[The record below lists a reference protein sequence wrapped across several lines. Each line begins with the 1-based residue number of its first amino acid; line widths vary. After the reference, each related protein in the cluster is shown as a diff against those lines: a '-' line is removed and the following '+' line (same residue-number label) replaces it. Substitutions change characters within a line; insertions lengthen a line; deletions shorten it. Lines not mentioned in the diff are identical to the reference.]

1 MQHVNIRIG
10 RGPRSVHRERG
21 RERTRC
27 ESCVQSCAFTAYKNT
42 NSLCVQDKALSA
54 SQKSAYVRFLKKGR
68 ECTLGD
74 PKESLSVLPFLPYCD
89 LPIEKREGKQHLA
102 PTTTSCQRR
111 RKSPLI
117 CTYGQVTIPVGRSAT
132 EIRKKNY

>member
-54 SQKSAYVRFLKKGR
+54 SQKSAYLYITQTTQHTQPGHVKMRR
-68 ECTLGD
+68 PTNENCST
-74 PKESLSVLPFLPYCD
+74 SLSSV
-89 LPIEKREGKQHLA
+89 A
-102 PTTTSCQRR
+102 
-111 RKSPLI
+111 RKLNQFRHRPKNS
-117 CTYGQVTIPVGRSAT
+117 YSA
-132 EIRKKNY
+132 KNKNKIAKPRHHIKSKMHKHEMR